1 MGAPGFSGGY
11 VQDPLTGYSWEHL
24 GRPIGDLHP
33 LLWGLEGSLHAL
45 MATIFG
51 LHGPFGQGISRYSC
65 LPSTHESGLPTFG
78 GEKIHSCQRK

>member
-33 LLWGLEGSLHAL
+33 LLWGLEGSLHAF

-51 LHGPFGQGISRYSC
+51 LHGPYGQGISR
-65 LPSTHESGLPTFG
+65 
-78 GEKIHSCQRK
+78 

>member
-11 VQDPLTGYSWEHL
+11 VQDPWVLLGTLTV

-33 LLWGLEGSLHAL
+33 LLWGTEGSLQAF

-51 LHGPFGQGISRYSC
+51 LHGPYGQGISRFPPAQS
-65 LPSTHESGLPTFG
+65 
-78 GEKIHSCQRK
+78 